1 VTTTPTPPAAPPKVA
16 FARTGLGIYPILV
29 TVFCCLLL
37 LSNIAAV
44 KGIAFGPILTDGGFV
59 LFPLTYVIGDV
70 LSEVYGLKATRKA
83 ILLGFCMALLASLTF
98 WLVGL
103 APGTADFDGQAA
115 FDRILGVVPRILL
128 ASVCGYLIGEF
139 LNTFVL
145 VKIKERT
152 RERHLWARLVGSTIV
167 GEFGDTLTFCLIAAP
182 AIGIIGFHDVAVY
195 TGLGFVYKVGLE
207 IVLMPITYRVIAAI
221 KKREPTY
228 LEAMKLVEQ
237 RAATP
242 TV

>member
-1 VTTTPTPPAAPPKVA
+1 VTTTPTPPAAAPRVA

-44 KGIAFGPILTDGGFV
+44 KGISFGWFVTDGGFV

-83 ILLGFCMALLASLTF
+83 IFLGFCMALVASLTF
-98 WLVGL
+98 WLVGM
-103 APGTADFDGQAA
+103 APGADGFDGQQA

-139 LNTFVL
+139 LNSFVL

-152 RERHLWARLVGSTIV
+152 RERHLWARLLGSTVV

-182 AIGIIGFHDVAVY
+182 AIGIVGFGQVATY
-195 TGLGFVYKVGLE
+195 TGQGFLYKVGLE
-207 IVLMPITYRVIAAI
+207 IVLMPITYRIIAAI

-228 LEAMKLVEQ
+228 LEAMRLVEE
-237 RAATP
+237 RSAAH
-242 TV
+242 